1 MDSEVLVIAKLCEDC
16 VRDGSDTHLETC
28 SVVNKGSAMLSDSDF
43 HFIGFAEMCRL
54 KRFVTFDEY
63 VNHIHRNHGLS
74 PRAWNVWIDYCDHCL
89 CAFYCSEC
97 SIDRRS
103 EGYVSVLVRRTHLDH
118 RHIAWECSAS
128 VKFLGLAQENRDVV
142 RVACLNTL
150 AHICSHKECLME
162 EDTVEL
168 RVGVWCR
175 TFCVKVM
182 YAYITKF
189 SCLSSCT

>member
-1 MDSEVLVIAKLCEDC
+1 MATPYEKIYDRFSQKITDFNLAEVDDYSLEKMLQSWLNTAIVKTRKCQHDLSQRDEELQIFNED
-16 VRDGSDTHLETC
+16 
-28 SVVNKGSAMLSDSDF
+28 LSDLE
-43 HFIGFAEMCRL
+43 IELLAMG
-54 KRFVTFDEY
+54 
-63 VNHIHRNHGLS
+63 I
-74 PRAWNVWIDYCDHCL
+74 
-89 CAFYCSEC
+89 
-97 SIDRRS
+97 
-103 EGYVSVLVRRTHLDH
+103 
-118 RHIAWECSAS
+118 
-128 VKFLGLAQENRDVV
+128 LGLAQENRDVV

-162 EDTVEL
+162 EDSVEL